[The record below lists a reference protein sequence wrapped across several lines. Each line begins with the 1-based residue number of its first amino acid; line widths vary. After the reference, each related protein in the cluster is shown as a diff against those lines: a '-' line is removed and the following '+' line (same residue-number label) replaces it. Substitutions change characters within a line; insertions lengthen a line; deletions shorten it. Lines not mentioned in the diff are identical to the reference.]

1 MKATANLCA
10 QVPVSLLAKIREEQ
24 ENAGLPRGE
33 YITQILTAYYE
44 NQNRKEEKVMES
56 TKILALQGPTKTL
69 AFQVPEEFFN
79 RIKEHLERE
88 TKRTGKRLTQREFIL
103 GLIVQALGE
112 TEQKEGDH
120 CADVG

>member
-1 MKATANLCA
+1 MKTTANLCA
-10 QVPVSLLAKIREEQ
+10 QIPVSLLAKIREEQ

-44 NQNRKEEKVMES
+44 NQNRKEEKVMEY
-56 TKILALQGPTKTL
+56 TKNLTLQGPTKTL

-112 TEQKEGDH
+112 AEQKEGDN
-120 CADVG
+120 CADMG